1 LPERRV
7 VNAGGPK
14 INAFAMQFALERNSR
29 AAMLEVSGHA
39 KMPRIEI
46 NTRRLING
54 TLSFL
59 ALAAIIAL
67 FFAYRSHAQHLI
79 PHNVPVSLRHLPY
92 YAFCSFYRMLA
103 AYIIALVFSIIYG
116 MAAARGG
123 LYERILIPA
132 IDIAQSVPVVGFF
145 PAAVYFFVALAH
157 GSRLG
162 VEMAAVFLIFT
173 SQAWNMALGVYEAVK
188 TIPDDSRE
196 CIETFGGRGW
206 LRFKRLLLPASIP
219 KLVYNS
225 ILSWVAGWYF
235 LIACEIITVGPASYR
250 LPGLGSFL
258 WEAAEKGRTFDLATG
273 LLTLLAII
281 VAMDMIVWQPLSTWA
296 EKFKYEFAA
305 SSGAV
310 QSLGM
315 FDALAGVGPAVTRAL
330 RSILVPPM
338 RMIGRAF
345 DALPRGPQLS
355 PEQSKR
361 VGAIV
366 RNLII
371 GAIVIFT
378 IWALARGF
386 FALIRT
392 LSQPWPSDAK
402 QIPEAILLSTIRMT
416 IAYAISL
423 AWTIPCALAA
433 SENPRFNR
441 VLSPIAEIVGSMPAT
456 ALFPIIVI
464 FVIEVTGGMNLA
476 SILLILTGMQWY
488 LLFNLLAGINQV
500 PEDLKEAARA
510 FGLSRVAR
518 WRKLILP
525 AVTPSLITGSI
536 TAWGGGWNALI
547 LSEYFVYKN
556 QTYQVLGIGSLLDAA
571 TYKSGNG
578 VMILL
583 SLLSMIAVV
592 LLLNRLMWRPLYN
605 LATERYRLDY

>member
-1 LPERRV
+1 
-7 VNAGGPK
+7 
-14 INAFAMQFALERNSR
+14 
-29 AAMLEVSGHA
+29 MLKGSGHA
-39 KMPRIEI
+39 TMAKFEI
-46 NTRRLING
+46 NTRRLINSS
-54 TLSFL
+54 LSFL

-103 AYIIALVFSIIYG
+103 AYIIALIFSIIYG

-188 TIPDDSRE
+188 TIPEDSKDA
-196 CIETFGGRGW
+196 IESFGGRGW
-206 LRFKRLLLPASIP
+206 LRFKRLLLPASVP

-258 WEAAEKGRTFDLATG
+258 WEASEKGRNFDLASG

-281 VAMDMIVWQPLSTWA
+281 VLMDMVVWQPLSTWA

-315 FDALAGVGPAVTRAL
+315 FDALSGVGPAVTRGL
-330 RSILVPPM
+330 RTILVPPI
-338 RMIGRAF
+338 RMIARALE
-345 DALPRGPQLS
+345 ALPSGPELS

-361 VGAIV
+361 LATIV
-366 RNLII
+366 RTLII
-371 GAIVIFT
+371 SAIVIFT
-378 IWALARGF
+378 LWALARGF
-386 FALIRT
+386 IALVKT

-402 QIPEAILLSTIRMT
+402 QIPEAIVLSTIRMT
-416 IAYAISL
+416 VAYAISL
-423 AWTIPCALAA
+423 AWTVPCALAA

-441 VLSPIAEIVGSMPAT
+441 ILSPIAEIVGSMPAT
-456 ALFPIIVI
+456 ALFPVIVAAFI
-464 FVIEVTGGMNLA
+464 QFAGGMNIA
-476 SILLILTGMQWY
+476 SIVLILTGMQWY

-510 FGLSRVAR
+510 FGLSRIAR

-536 TAWGGGWNALI
+536 TGWGGGWNALI
-547 LSEYFVYKN
+547 LSEYFVYN
-556 QTYQVLGIGSLLDAA
+556 GQTHQVLGIGSLLDAA

>member
-1 LPERRV
+1 
-7 VNAGGPK
+7 
-14 INAFAMQFALERNSR
+14 
-29 AAMLEVSGHA
+29 MLEVSGHA
-39 KMPRIEI
+39 KMLGIER
-46 NTRRLING
+46 NPRRLVNSS
-54 TLSFL
+54 LSFL

-79 PHNVPVSLRHLPY
+79 AHNVPVSIEHLPY

-103 AYIIALVFSIIYG
+103 AYIIALLFSIIYG
-116 MAAARGG
+116 MAAARGR

-188 TIPDDSRE
+188 TIPDDSRDALE
-196 CIETFGGRGW
+196 SFGARGW
-206 LRFKRLLLPASIP
+206 LKFKRLLMPASVP

-258 WEAAEKGRTFDLATG
+258 WEAAENGRTFDLCAG

-281 VAMDMIVWQPLSTWA
+281 VLMDMIVWQPLSAWA
-296 EKFKYEFAA
+296 EKFRYEFAA
-305 SSGAV
+305 SSGAAL
-310 QSLGM
+310 SLGM
-315 FDALAGVGPAVTRAL
+315 FDALAGVGPAITRAIG
-330 RSILVPPM
+330 SILIPPM
-338 RMIGRAF
+338 SLIAG
-345 DALPRGPQLS
+345 ALKAIPRGPRLS
-355 PEQSKR
+355 PDQSRR
-361 VGAIV
+361 VGAVV
-366 RNLII
+366 RTLVV
-371 GAIVIFT
+371 GAIVIFAA
-378 IWALARGF
+378 WALVRGLV
-386 FALIRT
+386 ALIAT

-402 QIPEAILLSTIRMT
+402 QIPAAILASTIRMT

-423 AWTIPCALAA
+423 AWTVPCALAA
-433 SENPRFNR
+433 SESPRFNR
-441 VLSPIAEIVGSMPAT
+441 ILSPIAEIVGSMPAT
-456 ALFPIIVI
+456 ALFPVIVI
-464 FVIEVTGGMNLA
+464 FVIQATGGMNIA

-488 LLFNLLAGINQV
+488 LLFNLLAGVNQV

-510 FGLSRVAR
+510 FGLSRYAR

-525 AVTPSLITGSI
+525 AVMPSLITGSI

-556 QTYQVLGIGSLLDAA
+556 QTYQVIGIGSLLDAA
-571 TYKSGNG
+571 TYKTGNG

-583 SLLSMIAVV
+583 SLLSMILVV
-592 LLLNRLMWRPLYN
+592 LLLNRLMWRRLYN

>member
-1 LPERRV
+1 LCV
-7 VNAGGPK
+7 VNAGAPK
-14 INAFAMQFALERNSR
+14 INASEMQFALERNAG
-29 AAMLEVSGHA
+29 AAMLGVSGQA
-39 KMPRIEI
+39 KMFGIKI
-46 NTRRLING
+46 NPRRLVNS

-79 PHNVPVSLRHLPY
+79 PHNVPVSIQHLPY

-103 AYIIALVFSIIYG
+103 AYVIALLFSIIYG
-116 MAAARGG
+116 MAAARGRR
-123 LYERILIPA
+123 YERILIPA

-162 VEMAAVFLIFT
+162 VEMAAIFLIFT

-188 TIPDDSRE
+188 TIPDDSRDAFE
-196 CIETFGGRGW
+196 SFGARGW
-206 LRFKRLLLPASIP
+206 LKFKRLLMPASVP

-235 LIACEIITVGPASYR
+235 LIACEIITVGAASYR

-258 WEAAEKGRTFDLATG
+258 WEAAENGRNFDIAAG

-281 VAMDMIVWQPLSTWA
+281 VLMDMIVWQPLSTWA
-296 EKFKYEFAA
+296 EKFRYEFAA
-305 SSGAV
+305 SSGAA

-338 RMIGRAF
+338 RLIAA
-345 DALPRGPQLS
+345 ALNAMPRGSQLS

-361 VGAIV
+361 VGQLV
-366 RNLII
+366 RTVVI

-378 IWALARGF
+378 AWALARGLV
-386 FALIRT
+386 ALIRT
-392 LSQPWPSDAK
+392 LSEPWPSDAK
-402 QIPEAILLSTIRMT
+402 QIPAAILASTIRMT
-416 IAYAISL
+416 VAYAISL
-423 AWTIPCALAA
+423 AWTVPCALAA
-433 SENPRFNR
+433 GESSRFNR
-441 VLSPIAEIVGSMPAT
+441 ILSPIAEIVGSMPAT
-456 ALFPIIVI
+456 ALFPVIVI
-464 FVIEVTGGMNLA
+464 FVIQVTGGMNLA
-476 SILLILTGMQWY
+476 SVLLILTGMQWY
-488 LLFNLLAGINQV
+488 LLFNLLAGVNQV

-510 FGLSRVAR
+510 FGLSRFAR

-525 AVTPSLITGSI
+525 AVMPSLITGSI

-556 QTYQVLGIGSLLDAA
+556 QTYQVIGIGSLLDAA
-571 TYKSGNG
+571 TYKTGNG

-583 SLLSMIAVV
+583 SLLSMILVV

-605 LATERYRLDY
+605 LTTERYRLDY

>member
-1 LPERRV
+1 
-7 VNAGGPK
+7 
-14 INAFAMQFALERNSR
+14 MQTRLCWQFR
-29 AAMLEVSGHA
+29 AT
-39 KMPRIEI
+39 KMFKFEI
-46 NTRRLING
+46 NTRRLVNSS
-54 TLSFL
+54 LSFL

-67 FFAYRSHAQHLI
+67 FFAYRGHAEHLI
-79 PHNVPVSLRHLPY
+79 ERRVPVSIEHLPY

-103 AYIIALVFSIIYG
+103 AYIIALLFSIIYG
-116 MAAARGG
+116 MSAARGG
-123 LYERILIPA
+123 AYERIMIPA

-145 PAAVYFFVALAH
+145 PAAIYFFVALTH
-157 GSRLG
+157 GSRFG

-188 TIPDDSRE
+188 TIPGDS
-196 CIETFGGRGW
+196 IESLEAFGARGW
-206 LRFKRLLLPASIP
+206 LKFKRLLLPASVP

-235 LIACEIITVGPASYR
+235 LIACEIITAGPASYK

-258 WEAAEKGRTFDLATG
+258 WEASEKGRNTDLAAG

-305 SSGAV
+305 SSGAA

-315 FDALAGVGPAVTRAL
+315 FDALSGIGPAVTRAL
-330 RSILVPPM
+330 RAILLPPIRLIARSI
-338 RMIGRAF
+338 A
-345 DALPRGPQLS
+345 ALPSGPQLS

-361 VGAIV
+361 VGQIV
-366 RNLII
+366 RTLIV
-371 GAIVIFT
+371 GAILIFAAWVLT
-378 IWALARGF
+378 RGLVALVK
-386 FALIRT
+386 T
-392 LSQPWPSDAK
+392 LAQPWPSDAK
-402 QIPEAILLSTIRMT
+402 QIPEAIVLSTIRMT

-423 AWTIPCALAA
+423 AWTVPCALAA

-441 VLSPIAEIVGSMPAT
+441 ILSPVAEIVGSMPAT
-456 ALFPIIVI
+456 ALFPVIVAAFI
-464 FVIEVTGGMNLA
+464 KFAGGMNIA
-476 SILLILTGMQWY
+476 SVVLILTGMQWY

-536 TAWGGGWNALI
+536 TGWGGGWNALI
-547 LSEYFVYKN
+547 LSEYFVYNN
-556 QTYQVLGIGSLLDAA
+556 QTHQVLGIGSLLDAA
-571 TYKSGNG
+571 TYQSGNG

-592 LLLNRLMWRPLYN
+592 LLLNRLMWRRLYN
-605 LATERYRLDY
+605 IATERYRLDY

>member
-1 LPERRV
+1 M
-7 VNAGGPK
+7 PK
-14 INAFAMQFALERNSR
+14 F
-29 AAMLEVSGHA
+29 
-39 KMPRIEI
+39 EI

-54 TLSFL
+54 SLSFI

-79 PHNVPVSLRHLPY
+79 PHNVPVTIRQLPY

-103 AYIIALVFSIIYG
+103 AYVIALVFSIIYG

-188 TIPDDSRE
+188 TIPEDSKDA
-196 CIETFGGRGW
+196 IESFGGRGW
-206 LRFKRLLLPASIP
+206 LRFKRLLLPASVP

-258 WEAAEKGRTFDLATG
+258 WEAAEKGRTFDLAAG

-281 VAMDMIVWQPLSTWA
+281 VLMDMIVWQPLSTWA

-315 FDALAGVGPAVTRAL
+315 FDALSGVGPAVTRVL

-338 RMIGRAF
+338 RMTGRAIA
-345 DALPRGPQLS
+345 ALPSGPELS

-361 VGAIV
+361 VAAIV
-366 RNLII
+366 RTLII
-371 GAIVIFT
+371 GSIVIFLT
-378 IWALARGF
+378 WALMRGF
-386 FALIRT
+386 VALVRT

-402 QIPEAILLSTIRMT
+402 QIPEAILLSTLRMT
-416 IAYAISL
+416 LAYAISL

-433 SENPRFNR
+433 SESPRFNR

-464 FVIEVTGGMNLA
+464 VVIQVTGGMNLA

-571 TYKSGNG
+571 TYRSGNG

-592 LLLNRLMWRPLYN
+592 LTLNRLMWRPLYN

>member
-1 LPERRV
+1 
-7 VNAGGPK
+7 
-14 INAFAMQFALERNSR
+14 
-29 AAMLEVSGHA
+29 
-39 KMPRIEI
+39 MPRFEI
-46 NTRRLING
+46 NTRRLVNG
-54 TLSFL
+54 SLSFL

-79 PHNVPVSLRHLPY
+79 PHNVPVSIQHLPY

-188 TIPDDSRE
+188 TIPEDSKDA
-196 CIETFGGRGW
+196 IESFGGRGW

-258 WEAAEKGRTFDLATG
+258 WEASEKGRNFDLAAG

-281 VAMDMIVWQPLSTWA
+281 VLMDMIVWQPLSTWA

-315 FDALAGVGPAVTRAL
+315 FDALSGVGPAVTRAL
-330 RSILVPPM
+330 RAILVPPF
-338 RMIGRAF
+338 RLVATALE
-345 DALPRGPQLS
+345 ALPRSPKLS

-361 VGAIV
+361 VAAIV
-366 RNLII
+366 RTLII
-371 GAIVIFT
+371 SAIVIFIT
-378 IWALARGF
+378 WALARGLV
-386 FALIRT
+386 ALIRT
-392 LSQPWPSDAK
+392 LSQPWPSDAR
-402 QIPEAILLSTIRMT
+402 QIPEAIVLSTIRMT

-423 AWTIPCALAA
+423 AWTVPCALAA

-441 VLSPIAEIVGSMPAT
+441 ILSPVAEIVGSMPAT
-456 ALFPIIVI
+456 ALFPVIVAAFI
-464 FVIEVTGGMNLA
+464 QFAGGMNIA
-476 SILLILTGMQWY
+476 SVVLILTGMQWY

-500 PEDLKEAARA
+500 PEDLKEASRA
-510 FGLSRVAR
+510 FGLSRIAR

-536 TAWGGGWNALI
+536 TGWGGGWNALI
-547 LSEYFVYKN
+547 LSEYFVYNN
-556 QTYQVLGIGSLLDAA
+556 QTHQVLGIGSLLDAA

>member
-1 LPERRV
+1 
-7 VNAGGPK
+7 
-14 INAFAMQFALERNSR
+14 
-29 AAMLEVSGHA
+29 
-39 KMPRIEI
+39 MPRFEI

-54 TLSFL
+54 SLSFI

-79 PHNVPVSLRHLPY
+79 PHNVPVTIRHLPY

-103 AYIIALVFSIIYG
+103 AYIIALIFSIIYG

-188 TIPDDSRE
+188 TIPEDSKDA
-196 CIETFGGRGW
+196 IESFGGRGW
-206 LRFKRLLLPASIP
+206 LRFKRLLLPASVP

-258 WEAAEKGRTFDLATG
+258 WEAAEKGRTFDLAAG

-281 VAMDMIVWQPLSTWA
+281 VLMDMIVWQPLSTWA

-315 FDALAGVGPAVTRAL
+315 FDALSGVGPAVTRAL
-330 RSILVPPM
+330 RSILLPPM
-338 RMIGRAF
+338 RMIGRAIA
-345 DALPRGPQLS
+345 ALPSGPELS

-361 VGAIV
+361 VAAIV
-366 RNLII
+366 RTLII
-371 GAIVIFT
+371 GSIVIFLT
-378 IWALARGF
+378 WALMRGF
-386 FALIRT
+386 VALVRT

-402 QIPEAILLSTIRMT
+402 QIPEAILLSTLRMT
-416 IAYAISL
+416 LAYAISL

-433 SENPRFNR
+433 SESPRFNR

-464 FVIEVTGGMNLA
+464 VVIEVTGGMNLA

-525 AVTPSLITGSI
+525 AVAPSLITGSI

-592 LLLNRLMWRPLYN
+592 LTLNRLMWRPLYN

>member
-1 LPERRV
+1 MR
-7 VNAGGPK
+7 
-14 INAFAMQFALERNSR
+14 FALERIGG
-29 AAMLEVSGHA
+29 AAMLGVSGHA
-39 KMPRIEI
+39 KMFKLEI
-46 NTRRLING
+46 NPRRLING
-54 TLSFL
+54 SLSFL

-67 FFAYRSHAQHLI
+67 FFAYRGHAQHLI
-79 PHNVPVSLRHLPY
+79 ARNVPTSIEHLPY

-103 AYIIALVFSIIYG
+103 AYIIALIFSIIYG

-145 PAAVYFFVALAH
+145 PAAVFFFVALTH

-188 TIPDDSRE
+188 TIPGDSRDALE
-196 CIETFGGRGW
+196 SFGARGW
-206 LRFKRLLLPASIP
+206 LKFNRQLMPASVP

-235 LIACEIITVGPASYR
+235 LIACEIITAGPATYR

-258 WEAAEKGRTFDLATG
+258 WEASEKGRNFDLAAG

-281 VAMDMIVWQPLSTWA
+281 VLMDMIVWQPLSTWA
-296 EKFKYEFAA
+296 EKFRYEFAA
-305 SSGAV
+305 SSGTA

-315 FDALAGVGPAVTRAL
+315 FDALAGVGPAVTRVL
-330 RSILVPPM
+330 RSILAPPT
-338 RMIGRAF
+338 RLIAT
-345 DALPRGPQLS
+345 ALNAIPRGPQLS
-355 PEQSKR
+355 PEQSRR
-361 VGAIV
+361 VGQIV
-366 RNLII
+366 RTIVV

-378 IWALARGF
+378 AWALTRGF
-386 FALIRT
+386 IALIRT
-392 LSQPWPSDAK
+392 LSHPWPPDAK
-402 QIPEAILLSTIRMT
+402 QIPEAIVASTIRMT

-423 AWTIPCALAA
+423 AWTVPCALAA
-433 SENPRFNR
+433 SESPRFNR
-441 VLSPIAEIVGSMPAT
+441 ILSPIAEIVGSMPAT
-456 ALFPIIVI
+456 ALFPIIVAA
-464 FVIEVTGGMNLA
+464 FIEFTGGMNVA
-476 SILLILTGMQWY
+476 SIVLILTGMQWY
-488 LLFNLLAGINQV
+488 LLFNLLAGVNQV

-525 AVTPSLITGSI
+525 AVMPSLITGSI

-547 LSEYFVYKN
+547 LSEYFVYNN
-556 QTYQVLGIGSLLDAA
+556 QTHQVLGIGALLDAA
-571 TYKSGNG
+571 TYKTGNG

-583 SLLSMIAVV
+583 SLLSMILVV

>member
-1 LPERRV
+1 
-7 VNAGGPK
+7 
-14 INAFAMQFALERNSR
+14 
-29 AAMLEVSGHA
+29 
-39 KMPRIEI
+39 
-46 NTRRLING
+46 
-54 TLSFL
+54 
-59 ALAAIIAL
+59 
-67 FFAYRSHAQHLI
+67 
-79 PHNVPVSLRHLPY
+79 
-92 YAFCSFYRMLA
+92 
-103 AYIIALVFSIIYG
+103 
-116 MAAARGG
+116 
-123 LYERILIPA
+123 
-132 IDIAQSVPVVGFF
+132 
-145 PAAVYFFVALAH
+145 
-157 GSRLG
+157 
-162 VEMAAVFLIFT
+162 
-173 SQAWNMALGVYEAVK
+173 MALGVYEAVK
-188 TIPDDSRE
+188 TIPEDSKDA
-196 CIETFGGRGW
+196 IESFGGRGW
-206 LRFKRLLLPASIP
+206 LKFKRLLLPASVP

-258 WEAAEKGRTFDLATG
+258 WEASEKGRNFDLAAG

-281 VAMDMIVWQPLSTWA
+281 VLMDMIVWQPLSTWA

-315 FDALAGVGPAVTRAL
+315 FDALSGVGPAVTRAL
-330 RSILVPPM
+330 RAILVPPI
-338 RMIGRAF
+338 RMIARAIA
-345 DALPRGPQLS
+345 ALPSGPELT
-355 PEQSKR
+355 PEQNKR
-361 VGAIV
+361 LGAIV
-366 RNLII
+366 RTLII
-371 GAIVIFT
+371 SAIVIFT
-378 IWALARGF
+378 TWALARGLV
-386 FALIRT
+386 ALIRT
-392 LSQPWPSDAK
+392 LSQPWPSDAR
-402 QIPEAILLSTIRMT
+402 QIPEAIVLSTIRMT

-423 AWTIPCALAA
+423 AWTVPCALAA

-441 VLSPIAEIVGSMPAT
+441 ILSPVAEIVGSMPAT
-456 ALFPIIVI
+456 ALFPVIVAAFI
-464 FVIEVTGGMNLA
+464 QFTGGMNIA
-476 SILLILTGMQWY
+476 SIVLILTGMQWY

-536 TAWGGGWNALI
+536 TGWGGGWNALI
-547 LSEYFVYKN
+547 LSEYFVYNN
-556 QTYQVLGIGSLLDAA
+556 QTHQVLGIGSLLDAA

>member
-1 LPERRV
+1 
-7 VNAGGPK
+7 
-14 INAFAMQFALERNSR
+14 
-29 AAMLEVSGHA
+29 MLEVSGHV
-39 KMPRIEI
+39 KIFGTEI
-46 NTRRLING
+46 DTRRVVNG

-79 PHNVPVSLRHLPY
+79 PHNVPVSLEHLPY

-103 AYIIALVFSIIYG
+103 AYIIALVFSIVYG

-188 TIPDDSRE
+188 TIPEDSKDA
-196 CIETFGGRGW
+196 IESFGGRGW

-258 WEAAEKGRTFDLATG
+258 WEAAEKGRNFDLVAG

-281 VAMDMIVWQPLSTWA
+281 VLMDMIVWQPLSTWA
-296 EKFKYEFAA
+296 EKFRYEFAA

-330 RSILVPPM
+330 RSILMPPI
-338 RMIGRAF
+338 RLIATAL
-345 DALPRGPQLS
+345 DALPRGPQLT
-355 PEQSKR
+355 PEQSRR
-361 VGAIV
+361 VSAIV
-366 RNLII
+366 RTLVI
-371 GAIVIFT
+371 GAIVLFT
-378 IWALARGF
+378 LWALARGF
-386 FALIRT
+386 FALVRT

-402 QIPEAILLSTIRMT
+402 QIPEAIVASTIRMT

-423 AWTIPCALAA
+423 AWTVPCALAA
-433 SENPRFNR
+433 SESPRFNR

-456 ALFPIIVI
+456 ALFPVIVV
-464 FVIEVTGGMNLA
+464 FVIQFTGGMNLA

-488 LLFNLLAGINQV
+488 LLFNLLAGVNQV

-525 AVTPSLITGSI
+525 AVAPSLITGSI

-556 QTYQVLGIGSLLDAA
+556 QTHQVLGIGSLLDAA
-571 TYKSGNG
+571 TYTTGNG

-592 LLLNRLMWRPLYN
+592 LMLNRLMWRPLYN
-605 LATERYRLDY
+605 LTTERYRLDY

>member
-1 LPERRV
+1 M
-7 VNAGGPK
+7 PK
-14 INAFAMQFALERNSR
+14 F
-29 AAMLEVSGHA
+29 
-39 KMPRIEI
+39 EI

-54 TLSFL
+54 SLSFL

-79 PHNVPVSLRHLPY
+79 PHNVPVTIRQLPY

-103 AYIIALVFSIIYG
+103 AYIIALIFSIIYG

-258 WEAAEKGRTFDLATG
+258 WEAAEKGRTFDLAAG

-281 VAMDMIVWQPLSTWA
+281 VLMDMIVWQPLSTWA

-315 FDALAGVGPAVTRAL
+315 FDALSGVGPAVTRTL
-330 RSILVPPM
+330 RSILLPPM
-338 RMIGRAF
+338 RMIGRAIE
-345 DALPRGPQLS
+345 ALPRGPELS

-361 VGAIV
+361 LAAIV
-366 RNLII
+366 RTLII
-371 GAIVIFT
+371 GSIVIFLT
-378 IWALARGF
+378 WALMRGF
-386 FALIRT
+386 VALVRT

-402 QIPEAILLSTIRMT
+402 QIPEAILLSTLRMT
-416 IAYAISL
+416 LAYAISL

-433 SENPRFNR
+433 SESARFNR

-464 FVIEVTGGMNLA
+464 VVIKVTGGMNLA

-592 LLLNRLMWRPLYN
+592 LTLNRLMWRPLYN

>member
-1 LPERRV
+1 MFRV
-7 VNAGGPK
+7 
-14 INAFAMQFALERNSR
+14 
-29 AAMLEVSGHA
+29 
-39 KMPRIEI
+39 EI
-46 NTRRLING
+46 NTRRLLSAS
-54 TLSFL
+54 LSFL

-67 FFAYRSHAQHLI
+67 FFAYRGHAQHLI
-79 PHNVPVSLRHLPY
+79 ERRVPVSMEHLPY

-103 AYIIALVFSIIYG
+103 AYIIALLFSVIYG
-116 MAAARGG
+116 MGAARGG
-123 LYERILIPA
+123 AYERIMIPA

-188 TIPDDSRE
+188 TIPGDSAE
-196 CIETFGGRGW
+196 ALDAFGARGW
-206 LRFKRLLLPASIP
+206 LKFKRLLLPACVP

-258 WEAAEKGRTFDLATG
+258 WEAAEKGRTFDLIAG

-281 VAMDMIVWQPLSTWA
+281 VTMDMVVWQPLSSWA
-296 EKFKYEFAA
+296 EKFRYEFAA
-305 SSGAV
+305 SSGAAK
-310 QSLGM
+310 SLGM
-315 FDALAGVGPAVTRAL
+315 FDALSGVGPAITRAL
-330 RSILVPPM
+330 RSILVPPIRLVGRMM
-338 RMIGRAF
+338 RSA
-345 DALPRGPQLS
+345 PRRELLS
-355 PEQSKR
+355 PEQSR
-361 VGAIV
+361 RAGEIFRIFVIGSIAIFFAWAVG
-366 RNLII
+366 
-371 GAIVIFT
+371 
-378 IWALARGF
+378 RGSI
-386 FALIRT
+386 ALIRT
-392 LSQPWPSDAK
+392 LSQPWPSDVRL
-402 QIPEAILLSTIRMT
+402 IPEAILASTLRMI

-423 AWTIPCALAA
+423 AWTIPVALAA
-433 SENPRFNR
+433 SESPRFNR
-441 VLSPIAEIVGSMPAT
+441 ILSPVAEIVGSMPAT
-456 ALFPIIVI
+456 ALFPVIVI
-464 FVIEVTGGMNLA
+464 FVIQVTGEMNLA

-510 FGLSRVAR
+510 FGLSRYAT

-525 AVTPSLITGSI
+525 AITPSLITGSI

-547 LSEYFVYKN
+547 LSEYFVYK
-556 QTYQVLGIGSLLDAA
+556 QHIYQVIGIGSLLDVA
-571 TYKSGNG
+571 TYQTGNG

-583 SLLSMIAVV
+583 SLLSMILVV
-592 LLLNRLMWRPLYN
+592 LLLNRLMWRRLYN